1 MVNVEIDSK
10 IKDQISI
17 MALPS
22 NTANKAE
29 AFKNEV
35 EGKIQKLIEEFS
47 DGKISKE
54 QFHAIYE
61 RYTQQ
66 LAIANQAMLSGNN
79 KGVADA
85 QTGPGTI
92 AMRNALMGK
101 ALGMVIYHHKSGTIL
116 ETLGDFDVA
125 VTKISSTLNDF
136 TMLLDSG
143 KLLEAKT
150 QKIEEQQWI
159 LFTPGTFTTIVTLF
173 RNEPSKMQ
181 SQELKRLH
189 HDFENANQ
197 NIISKEVVDKDKL
210 GYPFVVIIRQRFK
223 K

>member
-1 MVNVEIDSK
+1 MT
-10 IKDQISI
+10 
-17 MALPS
+17 LPS

-35 EGKIQKLIEEFS
+35 ESKIQKLIEEFS

-125 VTKISSTLNDF
+125 VTKISPTLNDF

-150 QKIEEQQWI
+150 QKIEEKQWI

-181 SQELKRLH
+181 GQELKRLH
-189 HDFENANQ
+189 HDFESANQ
-197 NIISKEVVDKDKL
+197 NVISKEVVDKDKL
-210 GYPFVVIIRQRFK
+210 GFPFVVIIRQQFK

>member
-1 MVNVEIDSK
+1 
-10 IKDQISI
+10 
-17 MALPS
+17 MATPS
-22 NTANKAE
+22 STANKAQ
-29 AFKNEV
+29 AFKQEV

-47 DGKISKE
+47 EGQISKE

-61 RYTQQ
+61 RYTNQ
-66 LAIANQAMLSGNN
+66 LSIANQAMLSGDNQ
-79 KGVADA
+79 GVDAA

-116 ETLGDFDVA
+116 ETLGDFDVSVA
-125 VTKISSTLNDF
+125 KISPTLNDF
-136 TMLLDSG
+136 TMMLDSG
-143 KLLEAKT
+143 KLLDAKT
-150 QKIEEQQWI
+150 QKIEEHQWI
-159 LFTPGTFTTIVTLF
+159 LFTPGKFTTIVTLF

-181 SQELKRLH
+181 AQELKRLH

-197 NIISKEVVDKDKL
+197 NVISKEIVDKDKL